1 MRLPHR
7 GFFHPGG
14 VTERIGS
21 QETPKDHSMRQ
32 MIAAYAGG
40 MTAFLAIDA
49 IWLSIMGP
57 RFYKPMLGDLVL
69 ERFSVPPAIAFYL
82 IFGVGLT
89 AFAIMP
95 ALSAGKPATAA
106 LMGALFGLVAYATY
120 DLTNQATLRNWPL
133 ALTLVDMTWGAVL
146 SGLAAYVG
154 YQVASRF

>member
-1 MRLPHR
+1 
-7 GFFHPGG
+7 
-14 VTERIGS
+14 
-21 QETPKDHSMRQ
+21 MRQ

>member
-1 MRLPHR
+1 MLPC
-7 GFFHPGG
+7 
-14 VTERIGS
+14 RI
-21 QETPKDHSMRQ
+21 
-32 MIAAYAGG
+32 
-40 MTAFLAIDA
+40 
-49 IWLSIMGP
+49 
-57 RFYKPMLGDLVL
+57 V
-69 ERFSVPPAIAFYL
+69 
-82 IFGVGLT
+82 
-89 AFAIMP
+89 P